1 MTKII
6 LTLVLLIIS
15 NTFMT
20 LAWYGNLKLQ
30 DMKII
35 SQNTSIVLIV
45 LISWCVALLEY
56 SFLIPANRIGS
67 EINGGPFSLVQLKVI
82 QEVISCLVFGII
94 VSVLFKG
101 ETLQWNHLVA
111 VVFLVLAVY
120 FVFRHTPDA
129 VYENN
134 FQVRLAF
141 ALLSTEFVIHL
152 CSCRDEVSIA
162 SFADTAR
169 MYSSE
174 IEYSEENI
182 DELLFELEN
191 ELI

>member
-1 MTKII
+1 MSKII

-30 DMKII
+30 DMKVI

-67 EINGGPFSLVQLKVI
+67 DINGGPFSLVQLKVI
-82 QEVISCLVFGII
+82 QEVISCLVFGVI

-101 ETLQWNHLVA
+101 QTLQWNHLVA
-111 VVFLVLAVY
+111 VIFLVLAVY
-120 FVFRHTPDA
+120 FVF
-129 VYENN
+129 
-134 FQVRLAF
+134 LK
-141 ALLSTEFVIHL
+141 
-152 CSCRDEVSIA
+152 
-162 SFADTAR
+162 
-169 MYSSE
+169 
-174 IEYSEENI
+174 
-182 DELLFELEN
+182 
-191 ELI
+191 

>member
-15 NTFMT
+15 NSFMT

-30 DMKII
+30 EMKII
-35 SQNTSIVLIV
+35 SSNTPVVLIV

-82 QEVISCLVFGII
+82 QEVISCLVFGVI

-101 ETLQWNHLVA
+101 ETLQWNHFVA

-120 FVFRHTPDA
+120 FVF
-129 VYENN
+129 
-134 FQVRLAF
+134 LK
-141 ALLSTEFVIHL
+141 
-152 CSCRDEVSIA
+152 
-162 SFADTAR
+162 
-169 MYSSE
+169 
-174 IEYSEENI
+174 
-182 DELLFELEN
+182 
-191 ELI
+191 

>member
-120 FVFRHTPDA
+120 FVF
-129 VYENN
+129 
-134 FQVRLAF
+134 LK
-141 ALLSTEFVIHL
+141 
-152 CSCRDEVSIA
+152 
-162 SFADTAR
+162 
-169 MYSSE
+169 
-174 IEYSEENI
+174 
-182 DELLFELEN
+182 
-191 ELI
+191 

>member
-1 MTKII
+1 MAKAII
-6 LTLVLLIIS
+6 TLVLLVIS

-35 SQNTSIVLIV
+35 SPNTSIVLIV

-82 QEVISCLVFGII
+82 QEVISCLVFGVI

-101 ETLQWNHLVA
+101 ESLQWNHLVA
-111 VVFLVLAVY
+111 VIFLILAVY
-120 FVFRHTPDA
+120 FVF
-129 VYENN
+129 
-134 FQVRLAF
+134 
-141 ALLSTEFVIHL
+141 
-152 CSCRDEVSIA
+152 
-162 SFADTAR
+162 
-169 MYSSE
+169 MK
-174 IEYSEENI
+174 
-182 DELLFELEN
+182 
-191 ELI
+191 

>member
-15 NTFMT
+15 NSFMT

-30 DMKII
+30 EMKII
-35 SQNTSIVLIV
+35 SSNTPIVLIV

-82 QEVISCLVFGII
+82 QEVISCLVFGVI

-101 ETLQWNHLVA
+101 ETLQWNHFVA

-120 FVFRHTPDA
+120 FVF
-129 VYENN
+129 
-134 FQVRLAF
+134 LK
-141 ALLSTEFVIHL
+141 
-152 CSCRDEVSIA
+152 
-162 SFADTAR
+162 
-169 MYSSE
+169 
-174 IEYSEENI
+174 
-182 DELLFELEN
+182 
-191 ELI
+191 

>member
-1 MTKII
+1 MSKAI
-6 LTLVLLIIS
+6 LTLVLLVIS

-45 LISWCVALLEY
+45 LLSWCVALLEY

-82 QEVISCLVFGII
+82 QEVISCLVFGVI

-101 ETLQWNHLVA
+101 ESLQWNHLVA
-111 VVFLVLAVY
+111 VLFLVLAVY
-120 FVFRHTPDA
+120 FVF
-129 VYENN
+129 
-134 FQVRLAF
+134 
-141 ALLSTEFVIHL
+141 
-152 CSCRDEVSIA
+152 
-162 SFADTAR
+162 
-169 MYSSE
+169 MK
-174 IEYSEENI
+174 
-182 DELLFELEN
+182 
-191 ELI
+191 

>member
-1 MTKII
+1 MSKAI
-6 LTLVLLIIS
+6 LTLVLLVIS

-35 SQNTSIVLIV
+35 SPNTSIVLIV

-82 QEVISCLVFGII
+82 QEVISCLVFGVI

-101 ETLQWNHLVA
+101 ESLQWNHLAA
-111 VVFLVLAVY
+111 VIFLILAVY
-120 FVFRHTPDA
+120 FVF
-129 VYENN
+129 
-134 FQVRLAF
+134 
-141 ALLSTEFVIHL
+141 
-152 CSCRDEVSIA
+152 
-162 SFADTAR
+162 
-169 MYSSE
+169 MK
-174 IEYSEENI
+174 
-182 DELLFELEN
+182 
-191 ELI
+191 